1 MNLRFPYANLGVFA
15 YGVSKKLIPYA
26 FWPVS
31 AYGQSKLNMKGI
43 ILAFSLMFLGIA
55 AGAQE
60 VNVVDD
66 WKIVKDEVVDGVRYV
81 VATPSAKVCSKQI
94 DIEINKRG
102 VIQKVV
108 YTRGCEGNAKGIGA
122 LIKGMKVDEAIERL
136 EGITC
141 GKRGTSCPDQ
151 LARILKSLK

>member
-1 MNLRFPYANLGVFA
+1 MRTFITVCVLIFMGVTLNAQQQKVMDNVQQVQVTDTEDFA
-15 YGVSKKLIPYA
+15 
-26 FWPVS
+26 
-31 AYGQSKLNMKGI
+31 
-43 ILAFSLMFLGIA
+43 
-55 AGAQE
+55 
-60 VNVVDD
+60 
-66 WKIVKDEVVDGVRYV
+66 IVKDEIVDGVRYV

-94 DIEINKRG
+94 DIEIKDG

-122 LIKGMKVDEAIERL
+122 LIRDMSVEEAIKRL

-151 LARILKSLK
+151 MAKVLKALK